1 MKTRK
6 PHPSD
11 VSDEERSFVMSYLAL
26 VREGS
31 EQRRDGLREVFNA
44 PRLLITCG
52 APWHMLPNDL
62 PPWEAIYQQTRRR
75 MRAGC
80 FEAIVE

>member
-11 VSDEERSFVMSYLAL
+11 ASDEERSFAMSYLAL

-44 PRLLITCG
+44 PR
-52 APWHMLPNDL
+52 
-62 PPWEAIYQQTRRR
+62 
-75 MRAGC
+75 
-80 FEAIVE
+80 

>member
-1 MKTRK
+1 MNFAADKVRQSVGMKTRK

-11 VSDEERSFVMSYLAL
+11 ASDEERSFAMSYLAL

-44 PRLLITCG
+44 PR
-52 APWHMLPNDL
+52 
-62 PPWEAIYQQTRRR
+62 
-75 MRAGC
+75 
-80 FEAIVE
+80 